1 MVLDKENAGS
11 LNPFTR
17 QRSSGEDED
26 LQMSHTQIGGD
37 GAGRTSSGRQ
47 SVDLPELQAKGIE
60 VMIHDKV
67 KIAGKQTSEAKR

>member
-1 MVLDKENAGS
+1 
-11 LNPFTR
+11 
-17 QRSSGEDED
+17 
-26 LQMSHTQIGGD
+26 MSHTQIGGD